1 MNDELEERH
10 DKSCVDYFKLLSQPL
25 HGGGGVKNTT
35 NSLIHD
41 GPSLGPRFE
50 PVTSRERSRS
60 ANQSTAMFDQ
70 GNDKPV
76 VRISIDES
84 ETKQSKNLDLLEFNM
99 DEGLN

>member
-1 MNDELEERH
+1 
-10 DKSCVDYFKLLSQPL
+10 
-25 HGGGGVKNTT
+25 
-35 NSLIHD
+35 
-41 GPSLGPRFE
+41 
-50 PVTSRERSRS
+50 
-60 ANQSTAMFDQ
+60 MFDQ